1 MIHGAQKI
9 IVAVPL
15 TQILPRPPGFTH
27 FPTIRPEASFSSARI
42 SRLESWKSG
51 KPSIA

>member
-9 IVAVPL
+9 IVAVSL

-27 FPTIRPEASFSSARI
+27 FPTIPAPTGFSSALRAP
-42 SRLESWKSG
+42 ESWKSG
-51 KPSIA
+51 KPSTA